1 MSGREVSAKY
11 ICTDIS
17 EFGYIGEGKM
27 NNLTLLMSPLPQ
39 DSTAQCQERPSL
51 SYWQGRERVS
61 EWEPGF
67 LRSADSAKEVYEKY
81 PEYWVMI
88 SMTRRYEGAE
98 RVADGCE
105 GIKGMR
111 LLLKASWTPSR
122 SPPMSHWGTF
132 PMDPRQL
139 IRGTHKAPYVPATYI
154 TTLWSALCVYSW
166 WHQELA
172 LANS

>member
-1 MSGREVSAKY
+1 MNSDTLERVKWTTWLYSCHLFPKIARLSAKRDHLFL
-11 ICTDIS
+11 IDREERECLS
-17 EFGYIGEGKM
+17 E
-27 NNLTLLMSPLPQ
+27 NLASSEVQTLPKRSI
-39 DSTAQCQERPSL
+39 SL
-51 SYWQGRERVS
+51 S
-61 EWEPGF
+61 
-67 LRSADSAKEVYEKY
+67 AH

-111 LLLKASWTPSR
+111 ILLKASWTPSR

-139 IRGTHKAPYVPATYI
+139 IRGTHKAPYVPATHI

>member
-1 MSGREVSAKY
+1 MPRDLGEVPPILALPIYPGNRHRLWSQDVNSAVAPRLTQLWFRSPWRIYLRQSPLVERAFVQVQMSGREVSAKY

-67 LRSADSAKEVYEKY
+67 LRSADSAKEVYF
-81 PEYWVMI
+81 
-88 SMTRRYEGAE
+88 S
-98 RVADGCE
+98 
-105 GIKGMR
+105 
-111 LLLKASWTPSR
+111 LNPSR
-122 SPPMSHWGTF
+122 ILSHDF
-132 PMDPRQL
+132 YD
-139 IRGTHKAPYVPATYI
+139 
-154 TTLWSALCVYSW
+154 
-166 WHQELA
+166 
-172 LANS
+172 